1 MHSQQHHH
9 HHQQYRTIYS
19 FGFGLD
25 STYTYPPTLLS
36 VIPDYTCTSYSTYLP
51 HDYQIRSISRSQT
64 PTKGVSFNRRDRT
77 PQSFGLPVTAYP
89 ALPSPHLTYCLTL
102 LCICCLP
109 ILAQARCADP
119 QNRLP
124 LTQMSSENL
133 EHSRISN
140 ESRPSVR
147 FSREAEETCRGKT
160 KQEYKSHRVCDRL
173 FTT

>member
-1 MHSQQHHH
+1 MHQL
-9 HHQQYRTIYS
+9 QYIPSPRLPDQIDIAITNPHKGPKAFSLIVVTGRHNIS
-19 FGFGLD
+19 ACLFQ
-25 STYTYPPTLLS
+25 PTLL
-36 VIPDYTCTSYSTYLP
+36 CP
-51 HDYQIRSISRSQT
+51 HLT
-64 PTKGVSFNRRDRT
+64 
-77 PQSFGLPVTAYP
+77 
-89 ALPSPHLTYCLTL
+89 SPHLTYCLTL

-147 FSREAEETCRGKT
+147 SSREAEETCRGKT
-160 KQEYKSHRVCDRL
+160 KQKKYKSHRVCDRL
-173 FTT
+173 SLHETFPWINDRV